1 MEFSAIDCLYMFLI
15 GGLYA
20 GFIFMEVQ
28 ISQIKTMMEEHVR
41 KDGTIKEMSEKY
53 HPKQKES

>member
-1 MEFSAIDCLYMFLI
+1 MEFSNIDLLYMFLI

-28 ISQIKTMMEEHVR
+28 ISQIKAMMEEHV
-41 KDGTIKEMSEKY
+41 KCEESIKEMSKRY
-53 HPKQKES
+53 HQKES

>member
-1 MEFSAIDCLYMFLI
+1 MEYSTIDLLYMFLI

-28 ISQIKTMMEEHVR
+28 ISQIKAMMEEHVKCDESMKDMSDKYR
-41 KDGTIKEMSEKY
+41 K
-53 HPKQKES
+53 KES

>member
-1 MEFSAIDCLYMFLI
+1 MEFQTIDLVYMFLI

-28 ISQIKTMMEEHVR
+28 ISQIKAMMEEHV
-41 KDGTIKEMSEKY
+41 KCDESIKEMAQRY
-53 HPKQKES
+53 HTQKD

>member
-1 MEFSAIDCLYMFLI
+1 MDFTAIDLVYMFLI

-20 GFIFMEVQ
+20 GFLFMEVQ

-41 KDGTIKEMSEKY
+41 CDDSIKELSKKY
-53 HPKQKES
+53 NKKES

>member
-1 MEFSAIDCLYMFLI
+1 MEFSNIDLVYMFLI

-28 ISQIKTMMEEHVR
+28 ISQIKAMMEEHV
-41 KDGTIKEMSEKY
+41 KCDESIKEMSKRY
-53 HPKQKES
+53 HPEKD